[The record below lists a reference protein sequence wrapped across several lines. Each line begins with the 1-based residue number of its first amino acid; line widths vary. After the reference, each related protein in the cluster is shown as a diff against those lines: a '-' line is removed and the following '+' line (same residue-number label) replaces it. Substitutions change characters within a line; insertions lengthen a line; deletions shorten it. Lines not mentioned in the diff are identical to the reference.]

1 MEWAIAVLVVA
12 VLGSAAAVAAGAFG
26 EMPAEP
32 VRDTY
37 RQQLPTARLS
47 VEDVQRLRFG
57 VSFRG
62 YDMRQV
68 DDALARLGREIAD
81 RDEQIRWLHDATSSA
96 AQ

>member
-12 VLGSAAAVAAGAFG
+12 VLGGAAAVAAGAFG
-26 EMPAEP
+26 EMPTEP

-37 RQQLPTARLS
+37 RQELPKTRLS

-57 VSFRG
+57 VSVRG

-68 DDALARLGREIAD
+68 DDAIARLSHEIAD
-81 RDEQIRWLHDATSSA
+81 RDEQISWLHDTVSSTTR
-96 AQ
+96 